1 MKIDR
6 AGNGYIL
13 TKENGLKA
21 VHLILESV
29 FSYMLLYFEGRGKY
43 FKDNSYGD
51 VEIHRAPGET
61 HKGGDVIMP
70 VKVKAKKAVTLKI
83 FALGYKLTKEA
94 GLNVVHFFVVMM
106 NVIMKTVLY
115 CFGCGILR

>member
-13 TKENGLKA
+13 TKENGLKD
-21 VHLILESV
+21 VHLTLESV

-43 FKDNSYGD
+43 FKDNSFGD

-70 VKVKAKKAVTLKI
+70 VKVKAKKAVKK
-83 FALGYKLTKEA
+83 AVKK
-94 GLNVVHFFVVMM
+94 
-106 NVIMKTVLY
+106 KTVKLVTIVKKVKAKPKAKPK
-115 CFGCGILR
+115 GKK